1 MIEIVLGSCLV
12 VSIITIVVMTTKK
25 TPIDDVLESNNK
37 LKSEIEDFK
46 SKNEDLKSKLE
57 HSEKRRKNLLSINKG
72 ERALIPGYSLTYGG
86 GTKDEVSFKSDYE
99 VDVIEVT
106 DKKIKVSPYRVI
118 TDNNDI
124 NSNQQRLQGLIDFL
138 NNKWVDI
145 SSAQPIIDTQ
155 VRREDKLEELSDII
169 N

>member
-12 VSIITIVVMTTKK
+12 VSIIAIVVIATKK
-25 TPIDDVLESNNK
+25 NPIDDILESNNK
-37 LKSEIEDFK
+37 LKSEVENLKLKLEDI
-46 SKNEDLKSKLE
+46 KSKLE
-57 HSEKRRKNLLSINKG
+57 HSEKRRKNILSINKG
-72 ERALIPGYSLTYGG
+72 ERALIHSYPLTFAG
-86 GTKDEVSFKSDYE
+86 GTKDEVSFNADYE

-118 TDNNDI
+118 TDSNDI
-124 NSNQQRLQGLIDFL
+124 NSNQQRLQGIIDFL
-138 NNKWVDI
+138 DNKWVDI

-155 VRREDKLEELSDII
+155 VRREDKLEELADVL